1 VSVRESAG
9 TAEAALHEFGIAQ
22 EIYRVCCETK
32 AAHGAAR
39 LARAKVAVGELSAV
53 EPDLLAFAWEAVVAV
68 GADVGARLEIDW
80 RPGRQFCPR
89 CNADKRQGT
98 GRWLRVC
105 LDCGTPLE
113 IDGGTEL
120 DVVEVEL
127 LSSEGE
133 TG

>member
-1 VSVRESAG
+1 MRESTG

-22 EIYRVCCETK
+22 EIYRVCQETK
-32 AAHGAAR
+32 QAHGAAR

-53 EPDLLAFAWEAVVAV
+53 EPDLLAFAWEAVVAG
-68 GADVGARLEIDW
+68 GADAGARLEIDW

-89 CNADKRQGT
+89 CNAEKRQGA

-105 LDCGTPLE
+105 LDCGTPLA

-127 LSSEGE
+127 DAADEE
-133 TG
+133 TA